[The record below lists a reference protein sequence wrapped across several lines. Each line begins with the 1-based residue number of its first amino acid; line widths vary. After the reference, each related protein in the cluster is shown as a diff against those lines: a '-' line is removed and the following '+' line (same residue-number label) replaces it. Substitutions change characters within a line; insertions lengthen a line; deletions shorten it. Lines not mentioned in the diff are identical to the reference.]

1 VGGGLTRAIALGGS
15 NTAVYRPAV
24 VGVSCKCH
32 QIRGD
37 NRRTYPP
44 SGDGRTMS
52 DRNYTGA
59 LNLIACN
66 TLL

>member
-1 VGGGLTRAIALGGS
+1 MGGGLTRAIALGGS

-32 QIRGD
+32 QYVVI
-37 NRRTYPP
+37 TV
-44 SGDGRTMS
+44 GRTLPPATVGL
-52 DRNYTGA
+52 RPTATNTGA